1 MDRQYFPDREVYK
14 ENYVH
19 FVGMVYAENRRA
31 KGDGETEIYNRTDK
45 ESKTIYG
52 NRNISTEVKNA
63 NKTTRKIVDLR
74 RNMQIYF

>member
-1 MDRQYFPDREVYK
+1 MYK

-19 FVGMVYAENRRA
+19 FVGMVYAENYRA
-31 KGDGETEIYNRTDK
+31 EGDGETEIYKGTDK

-74 RNMQIYF
+74 RNM